1 MREKVEGERDES
13 EVRGNAESM
22 RVSTETKAK
31 TEALDIEKA
40 RDEAEAKEIT
50 QMAKYNIKSKAK
62 VEDKGI

>member
-1 MREKVEGERDES
+1 
-13 EVRGNAESM
+13 M
-22 RVSTETKAK
+22 RVSAKTKAK

-62 VEDKGI
+62 VADEGI